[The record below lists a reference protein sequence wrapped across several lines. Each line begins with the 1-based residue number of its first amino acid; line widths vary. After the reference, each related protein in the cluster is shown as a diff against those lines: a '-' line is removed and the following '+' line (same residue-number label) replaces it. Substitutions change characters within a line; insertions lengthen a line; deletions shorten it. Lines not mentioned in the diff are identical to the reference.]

1 MTEAFL
7 KAYKNTAKWEG
18 GYVNDPHDRGGE
30 TYNGISRKNFPK
42 WEGWEIVD
50 KIQTNNSEKEWKR
63 ELVKLDKLVQE
74 IYFESFW
81 KPIRGDDIAI
91 IDEKIAMY
99 VYDMAVNH
107 GVKRGVK
114 LFQKALNDC
123 LAVKEEVKP
132 DGVLGDRTVK
142 ALIMANPE
150 QLLQTMKDTRHSF
163 FLSII
168 KSHKEQEHFKKGW
181 LRRTHGVVK

>member
-7 KAYKNTAKWEG
+7 KAYENTAKWEG
-18 GYVNDPHDRGGE
+18 GYVNDPKDRGGE

-42 WEGWEIVD
+42 WEGWNIID
-50 KIQTNNSEKEWKR
+50 NAKIIDDEVI
-63 ELVKLDKLVQE
+63 LKLDKLVQE
-74 IYFESFW
+74 IYLESFW
-81 KPIRGDDIAI
+81 KPIRADEIAN
-91 IDEKIAMY
+91 IDEKIAKY
-99 VYDMAVNH
+99 IYDMAVNH

-114 LFQKALNDC
+114 LLQKALNDC
-123 LAVKEEVKP
+123 LAVKEEITP
-132 DGVLGDRTVK
+132 DGVMGVK
-142 ALIMANPE
+142 TFEALVLVNHE

-168 KSHKEQEHFKKGW
+168 KSNKEQERFMKGW

>member
-1 MTEAFL
+1 MTKTFV
-7 KAYKNTAKWEG
+7 KAYENTAKWEG
-18 GYVNDPHDRGGE
+18 GYVNDPKDRGGE

-42 WEGWEIVD
+42 WEGWQIVD
-50 KIQTNNSEKEWKR
+50 NSKIIDDETIEKLER
-63 ELVKLDKLVQE
+63 LTQE

-99 VYDMAVNH
+99 VYDMIVNH
-107 GVKRGVK
+107 GVKRGIK
-114 LFQKALNDC
+114 LLQKALNDC
-123 LAVKEEVKP
+123 LPIKEEVKP
-132 DGVLGDRTVK
+132 DGVMGVK
-142 ALIMANPE
+142 TIEALIKVNHK

-168 KSHKEQEHFKKGW
+168 KSHKEQERFIKGW
-181 LRRTHGVVK
+181 LRRTHSVVK

>member
-1 MTEAFL
+1 MTEAFQR
-7 KAYKNTAKWEG
+7 AYENTAKWEG
-18 GYVNDPHDRGGE
+18 GYVNDPKDRGGE

-42 WEGWEIVD
+42 WEGWNIID
-50 KIQTNNSEKEWKR
+50 NAKIIDDETIEKLEG
-63 ELVKLDKLVQE
+63 LTQE
-74 IYFESFW
+74 IYLESFW

-123 LAVKEEVKP
+123 LAVKDEVKP

-168 KSHKEQEHFKKGW
+168 RSHKEQEHFKKGW
-181 LRRTHGVVK
+181 LRRTHSVVK